1 MIRRL
6 AAGARRRWQRLAH
19 LGALLAGE
27 RIPLRGRPMA
37 SLESDQ
43 AVPGDGVRWLG
54 AVGIAGEIHEALF
67 AHPTSQVTYTW
78 RARRG
83 DVVAADCALLPD
95 AWPNNTGGVAFTIAV
110 TPRTSSG
117 TSSATA
123 SATVVLNPGLQPG
136 DRRWRPLRVAI
147 PIEQD
152 GDVSIAFST
161 EVPDGASPGH
171 AWASWGDP
179 RVERPHAR
187 ADVSRARAAFLRT
200 ALRHG
205 PRAAARELRASALLD
220 ERTAAYRRWA
230 QAHAPDSAALAA
242 MAAEGARFART
253 PLVSIITP
261 VYNTDPRWL
270 RACIASVLAQ
280 VYPNWE
286 LCLCDDGS
294 TSEATRAVLR
304 EQTDP
309 RIRVSFLEKNGGISA
324 GSNAAIALARGEYIA
339 LLDHDDELTPDALY
353 HVVRHLNA
361 VPGTD
366 IVYSDEDKRDADGG
380 LSEPFFKPCWSPEHL
395 LSAMYTCHL
404 TVARKALVDRVGG
417 FRIGYEGAQDH
428 DLMLRLTDV
437 TTRIEHLPHV
447 LYHWRR
453 TPGSTAIAAS
463 AKPEAEDAGKRAVED
478 YLRRNAIDGEVVS
491 GGVPSLYRAKFAITG
506 HPLVTIVVVAAHAT
520 EAALADAVAAVRA
533 QTRYAPVDVVTA
545 SGAPAA
551 LTGQVNAA
559 IRAAAGAHI
568 VMIDA
573 ALRPLD
579 DGWLAALLEYS
590 QQEAIG
596 AAGGKIQY
604 ADGRLRHIGI
614 VTCVAGGPA
623 HIFEG
628 YPGESYGYFSSAIG
642 VRNYAALSGECLMT
656 RRDVFERLGGFDER
670 LAWRDADI
678 DYCARAGDAGLRL
691 VFTPYAR
698 FRWTGA
704 AGTPRRTATARDD
717 PYYNRNLSRG
727 SADYR
732 VDG

>member
-6 AAGARRRWQRLAH
+6 
-19 LGALLAGE
+19 GALLGRE
-27 RIPLRGRPMA
+27 RIPLRARPIA

-43 AVPGDGVRWLG
+43 AAPGDAVRWLG
-54 AVGIAGEIHEALF
+54 ALAIAGETREALF
-67 AHPTSQVTYTW
+67 AHPTSQVTYSW

-95 AWPNNTGGVAFTIAV
+95 VWPKNTGGVAFTIAV
-110 TPRTSSG
+110 TALTTG
-117 TSSATA
+117 ATA
-123 SATVVLNPGLQPG
+123 SATLVLDPGRQPG

-147 PIEQD
+147 PIE
-152 GDVSIAFST
+152 GDDEVSIAFAT
-161 EVPDGASPGH
+161 RVPEGAAPDH

-179 RVERPHAR
+179 RVERPHSRTEVTR
-187 ADVSRARAAFLRT
+187 ALAAFLRT

-205 PRAAARELRASALLD
+205 PRAAARELQASALLD

-230 QAHAPDSAALAA
+230 QAHTPDPPALAA
-242 MAAEGARFART
+242 MAAESARFARR
-253 PLVSIITP
+253 PLISIITP

-270 RACIASVLAQ
+270 RACIASVAAQ
-280 VYPNWE
+280 AYPNWE

-304 EQTDP
+304 GQTDP
-309 RIRVSFLEKNGGISA
+309 RLHVTFLEKNAGISTA
-324 GSNAAIALARGEYIA
+324 SNAALALARGDYVA

-353 HVVRHLNA
+353 HVVTHLNA
-361 VPGTD
+361 APDTD
-366 IVYSDEDKRDADGG
+366 VVYSDEDKRDADGG
-380 LSEPFFKPCWSPEHL
+380 LSDPFFKPCWSPEHL

-404 TVARKALVDRVGG
+404 TVARKSLVDRIGG
-417 FRIGYEGAQDH
+417 FRIGYEGSQDH
-428 DLMLRLTDV
+428 DLMLRLSEV
-437 TTRIEHLPHV
+437 TTRIDHLPHI

-453 TPGSTAIAAS
+453 TPESTASDGSVKRWAT
-463 AKPEAEDAGKRAVED
+463 DAGTRALED

-491 GGVPSLYRAKFAITG
+491 GGVPGLYRTRFAIAG
-506 HPLVTIVVVAAHAT
+506 HPLVTIVVVAENAT
-520 EAALADAVAAVRA
+520 EAALADAVAAIRA
-533 QTRYAPVDVVTA
+533 QTRYAPVEVVTA
-545 SGAPAA
+545 AAATAA
-551 LTGQVNAA
+551 LTREVNAA
-559 IRAAAGAHI
+559 IRATTGAHI
-568 VMIDA
+568 VVIDA

-579 DGWLAALLEYS
+579 DEWLAALLEYS

-628 YPGESYGYFSSAIG
+628 YPGESYGYFSSSIG

-670 LAWRDADI
+670 WAWRDADI
-678 DYCARAGDAGLRL
+678 DYGARARAAGLRL

-698 FRWTGA
+698 FRWTGP
-704 AGTPRRTATARDD
+704 AGPPRRTTTVRDD
-717 PYYNRNLSRG
+717 PYYNRNLSRV

-732 VDG
+732 LDG